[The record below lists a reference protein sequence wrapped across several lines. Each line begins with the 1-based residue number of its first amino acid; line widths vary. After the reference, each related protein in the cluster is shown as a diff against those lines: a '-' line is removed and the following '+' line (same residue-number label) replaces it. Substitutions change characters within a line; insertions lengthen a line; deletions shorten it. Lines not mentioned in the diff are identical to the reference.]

1 VVLEGCN
8 LCSTTLQSE
17 PKNENLKVRFFNYYL
32 LVRIKISPFYSKF
45 FFNFSIFL
53 IVELMRSIAFYQYL
67 MGLDEAGS
75 MEVKKL
81 EHNYNITSDLLHLLD
96 T

>member
-1 VVLEGCN
+1 MVLEGCN